1 MIPFF
6 PQIFG
11 RCLFGFLQLL
21 CVLLPALPVLV
32 WIAAC
37 SFLDSEILVHDYE
50 IRWRVLNHY
59 RKVWE
64 DFELLPALV
73 WIAARRLVR
82 QIAEK
87 LSPTTLRKISR
98 KLLP

>member
-1 MIPFF
+1 
-6 PQIFG
+6 
-11 RCLFGFLQLL
+11 LFGFLQLL
-21 CVLLPALPVLV
+21 RALLPALPAVV

-37 SFLDSEILVHDYE
+37 SFLDFEILVYDDE
-50 IRWRVLNHY
+50 MPWRVLNCY

-64 DFELLPALV
+64 GFELLPALV

-98 KLLP
+98 K